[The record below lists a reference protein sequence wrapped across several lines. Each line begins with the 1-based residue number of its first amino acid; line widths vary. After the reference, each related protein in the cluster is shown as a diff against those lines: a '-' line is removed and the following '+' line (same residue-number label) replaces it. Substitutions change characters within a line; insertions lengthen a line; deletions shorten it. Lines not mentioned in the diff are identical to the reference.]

1 MQSFFSEDRTMKRL
15 LLFAALIAWSGMAGA
30 VVYKWVDAQGKLQ
43 YGDRPPDGVHAEV
56 VELLG
61 THVARAAAAAAAASS
76 SSSSSSFSSPRT
88 TAPGAQD
95 DASVKKSVEGDV
107 EQTREKQCA
116 DAQDHYKKLIEGR
129 RLYKSGANGE
139 RQYLTAEEIDSE
151 RLNAK
156 RDLDAIC
163 NSPS

>member
-1 MQSFFSEDRTMKRL
+1 MKRL

-56 VELLG
+56 VDLLG
-61 THVARAAAAAAAASS
+61 THVARAAAAREASANTVAASS
-76 SSSSSSFSSPRT
+76 PRS
-88 TAPGAQD
+88 TAPGPQD
-95 DASVKKSVEGDV
+95 DANVKKSVEGDV

-139 RQYLTAEEIDSE
+139 RQYLTSEEIDSE

-163 NSPS
+163 NSPT

>member
-1 MQSFFSEDRTMKRL
+1 MKRL

-30 VVYKWVDAQGKLQ
+30 VVYKWIDAQGKLQ
-43 YGDRPPDGVHAEV
+43 FGDRPPDGVHAEV

-61 THVARAAAAAAAASS
+61 THVARAAQVAAAASASS
-76 SSSSSSFSSPRT
+76 SSSRAI
-88 TAPGAQD
+88 APGAQE
-95 DASVKKSVEGDV
+95 DAATLKKSVEGDV

-129 RLYKSGANGE
+129 RLYKTGANGE
-139 RQYLTAEEIDSE
+139 REYLTSEEIDSE
-151 RLNAK
+151 RVNAK